1 MNKRINFNFNTGSL
15 SILGT
20 VILMLITIFIA
31 PWLVFWIAY
40 FTGWITKITIGNYIV
55 NGFNVVGITI
65 AKDQIPLLAGIL
77 GWIGSFFTSLSTSKK
92 GN

>member
-1 MNKRINFNFNTGSL
+1 MSKRINFNFNTRNF
-15 SILGT
+15 SILG
-20 VILMLITIFIA
+20 VIIFILVTFFIA
-31 PWLVFWIAY
+31 PWLIFWVAYFSGWIA
-40 FTGWITKITIGNYIV
+40 KITIGNYIV